1 MIRIKSLQQRLMLFL
16 LLPVAALLLGMG
28 IVGFIYARNSL
39 LTEWREAAMLKLQR
53 AAHDVDMRLSQ
64 PKKLLQMYYQTGGEV
79 DASLIQ
85 GWILDQLK
93 ELEGV
98 ERVTL
103 TREDEQAGGDYT
115 GQMSKGA
122 GMQGMM
128 REMADMEGVMSQMAD
143 KKGMKRLHMEMMRFH
158 RGRTAKITPPRYD
171 SVVEHETVSII
182 SELNDV
188 DGRTIGRLEVAIS
201 FEYLLENLGTAGW
214 WQSSRAFLVD
224 NTGRVLICK
233 DPDRQQFG
241 ENNDPLE
248 LATLKAIKERKSGT
262 ILGQGHPPDEV
273 SGFYRLE
280 EADWTVIM
288 VAPGRQILAPIGR
301 FRSYYL
307 VTGIIFILVILLLIR
322 LVTGRTVSSIKEVS
336 NAARSIARG
345 EPTGSLPVKSED
357 EVGQLTSNFNT
368 MASQL
373 QERMRLKEALG
384 LAMEV
389 QQSLLPRKAPEIPGF
404 DIAGQSIYCDETGGD
419 YYDFIEFSELGH
431 GRVGV
436 AVGDVAGHGIA
447 PALLMTTV
455 RALLRSRI
463 IQPGGLAQMITD
475 VNRLLCIDTSESGNF
490 MTLFF
495 MLIDSDNREVQWV
508 RAGHEPAVVYDSST
522 DSFSELYGDG
532 IALGVDETWS
542 FQENRQELWSDSQIV
557 LIGTDGIWESENL
570 EGEGFGK
577 KRLREIIRKH
587 KHQTSQEIVDA
598 ITEALVKHQQ
608 TASQQDD
615 ITMVVIKKS

>member
-1 MIRIKSLQQRLMLFL
+1 MIKPKSLQQRLMLFL

-28 IVGFIYARNSL
+28 VVGFIYARNSL

-53 AAHDVDMRLSQ
+53 AAHDVDMRLSRS
-64 PKKLLQMYYQTGGEV
+64 KEWLEMYNNTGGEHY
-79 DASLIQ
+79 DKHTQ
-85 GWILDQLK
+85 EWILAQLK
-93 ELEGV
+93 QLEGV
-98 ERVTL
+98 DRVDFSRADGQPEGPML
-103 TREDEQAGGDYT
+103 HLHGEQ
-115 GQMSKGA
+115 QMGEGPRGHMASGR
-122 GMQGMM
+122 GGMM
-128 REMADMEGVMSQMAD
+128 
-143 KKGMKRLHMEMMRFH
+143 HFH
-158 RGRTAKITPPRYD
+158 RARIAEVTVPRYD
-171 SVVEHETVSII
+171 SLVEHETVSII

-188 DGRTIGRLEVAIS
+188 NGQMIGRLEVVIR
-201 FEYLLENLGTAGW
+201 FDYLVENLGAAGW
-214 WQSSRAFLVD
+214 WQSHRAFLVD
-224 NTGRVLICK
+224 NTGKVLVCT
-233 DPDRQQFG
+233 DPDRRQLG
-241 ENNDPLE
+241 ENDDLLE
-248 LATLKAIKERKSGT
+248 LATLKEIKEQTSGT
-262 ILGQGHPPDEV
+262 ILGQGHPPSEV
-273 SGFYRLE
+273 SGFHRLQ
-280 EADWTVIM
+280 EAPWSVVM

-307 VTGIIFILVILLLIR
+307 VTGTIFILVILLLIR

-336 NAARSIARG
+336 NAAENIAQGDYTASLHVRSQ
-345 EPTGSLPVKSED
+345 D
-357 EVGQLTSNFNT
+357 EVGQLIRNFNT
-368 MASQL
+368 MTSQL
-373 QERMRLKEALG
+373 QERMRLKEAMG

-389 QQSLLPRKAPEIPGF
+389 QQSLLPREAPKIEGF

-463 IQPGGLAQMITD
+463 MQPGSLAQIITD

-495 MLIDSDNREVQWV
+495 MLMDSDNREVQWV
-508 RAGHEPAVVYDSST
+508 RAGHEPAVVYNPST

-557 LIGTDGIWESENL
+557 LIGTDGIWESENPQ
-570 EGEGFGK
+570 GEGFGK
-577 KRLREIIRKH
+577 KRLRETIRKH
-587 KHQTSQEIVDA
+587 KHQTSQEIVHA
-598 ITEALVKHQQ
+598 IAEALANHRQ
-608 TASQQDD
+608 TAPQQDD
-615 ITMVVIKKS
+615 VTMVVIKKS